1 MCTTNESLFLV
12 VAVNLFEQALLLSWL
27 FLLQSSLV
35 AGLLLLR
42 GGQTAHKAVN
52 LTGGVDDALLA
63 RIEGMAVRAN
73 VEAQYGLGRPYGPNC
88 TTSSTSYARQLIFR
102 VNTIFHAIIS
112 LHSFRLCHGNRIN
125 AHFTLIFVVWLK
137 SNQAINQ

>member
-88 TTSSTSYARQLIFR
+88 TTSSTSYAR
-102 VNTIFHAIIS
+102 
-112 LHSFRLCHGNRIN
+112 
-125 AHFTLIFVVWLK
+125 
-137 SNQAINQ
+137 